1 MVQQQVQMKG
11 WTDCKEVKGGWTRR
25 WSALPAWMRSQDCL
39 YTVKSI
45 KGSHGT
51 TDLCFRGILSKIGR

>member
-1 MVQQQVQMKG
+1 MVQQQVQRKG

-51 TDLCFRGILSKIGR
+51 TDLCFRGILSKIGS